1 MSAGKWIGAVR
12 RNWTWANALPSS
24 AATFLLAGACVWLL
38 GRLGHLPNATMIS
51 QRVWYAGLLLTGA
64 PVVWNTMRRVA
75 QGHFASDLIAMLA
88 VAGAVI
94 LNEPIAG
101 LVIVLMQTGGE
112 ALERFAEG
120 RASAAVRE
128 LEAAAPRLAHRLRNG
143 TSEDIPADGVAIGDV
158 LYIRPG
164 ELVPCDAVVLDG
176 HSAVDVSRLTGEPM
190 PLDAAAG
197 TLLSSGSGNGEGP
210 LTVRATAVARESQYA
225 RIVELVRSA
234 QASKA
239 PLQRLAD
246 RYAIWFTPAALLVCA
261 IAWWWSGDPRRALA
275 VLVVATPCP
284 LILATPIAIIG
295 GINRAARRQIIVR
308 HGGALEQ
315 IGTTTTV
322 IFDKT
327 GTLTI
332 GRPAVGRIVVH
343 GRWSERDVLRLAGGV
358 EQGSGHLLARSLV
371 AAAVHAVADDG
382 GLLPGATNVVDVPGR
397 GVTGWVEG
405 HEVTVGARGL
415 VSERY
420 PSSLDALRSLDAS
433 FTSEEGLRA
442 YVAIDGAAAG
452 AVQYADRIRDDART
466 VLREL
471 DELGIRRV
479 ILLSG
484 DHESNVRAV
493 AQELGLADARADLR
507 PSDKAAVIR
516 ELQAAGER
524 VLMVGDGTNDAPAM
538 SSATVGVSLAAHG
551 GGITAEA
558 AGIVVLADELSRV
571 PEAIRISRRTVGIAR
586 QSIAIGL
593 GLSGVAMVFA
603 LFGFI
608 QPAAGAVVQELID
621 IAVILNALRTGRPAP
636 HETPAWRSSSPV
648 LTPEPAVA
656 V

>member
-1 MSAGKWIGAVR
+1 MSSRAWIAVVR
-12 RNWTWANALPSS
+12 RHWTWANALPVS
-24 AATFLLAGACVWLL
+24 AAAFLLVGASAWLVGL
-38 GRLGHLPNATMIS
+38 LGHLPDAATIS
-51 QRVWYAGLLLTGA
+51 HRIWYTGLLLTGV
-64 PVVWNTMRRVA
+64 PVVWKTLGHVA
-75 QGHFASDLIAMLA
+75 RGHFASDLIAMLA

-143 TSEDIPADGVAIGDV
+143 AMEDLPAESVSIGDV
-158 LYIRPG
+158 LFIRPG
-164 ELVPCDAVVLDG
+164 ELVPCDAIVLEG

-190 PLDAAAG
+190 PVDATEG

-239 PLQRLAD
+239 PLQRLAE
-246 RYAIWFTPAALLVCA
+246 RYAIWFTPATLLVCA
-261 IAWWWSGDPRRALA
+261 LAWAWSGDPRRALA

-315 IGTTTTV
+315 IGTATTA

-332 GRPAVGRIVVH
+332 GRPAVERVIVH
-343 GRWSERDVLRLAGGV
+343 GRWSERDLLRLAGGV
-358 EQGSGHLLARSLV
+358 EQGSGHLLARTLV
-371 AAAVHAVADDG
+371 AAAAQAIADDG
-382 GLLPGATNVVDVPGR
+382 GHLPGATRVADVPGR

-420 PSSLDALRSLDAS
+420 PSVLAALQSLDAQL
-433 FTSEEGLRA
+433 TSAAGLRA
-442 YVAIDGAAAG
+442 YVVIDGEAAG
-452 AVQYADRIRDDART
+452 VVQYADRIRDDAQS

-471 DELGIRRV
+471 RELGIRRL

-484 DHESNVRAV
+484 DHPTNVQAV
-493 AQELGLADARADLR
+493 AQELGLADARAEMR
-507 PSDKAAVIR
+507 AGDKAAVIR
-516 ELQAAGER
+516 DLEAAGER

-558 AGIVVLADELSRV
+558 ADIVVLADELSRV
-571 PEAIRISRRTVGIAR
+571 PEAIRISRRTMRIAR
-586 QSIAIGL
+586 QSLALGL
-593 GLSGVAMVFA
+593 GLSGLAMLFA
-603 LFGFI
+603 LFGFL
-608 QPAAGAVVQELID
+608 QPSAGALVQELID
-621 IAVILNALRTGRPAP
+621 VAAILNALRTGRPDP
-636 HETPAWRSSSPV
+636 LETASSVTSSAV
-648 LTPEPAVA
+648 SRLEPAIA
-656 V
+656 A